1 MGNYFSSNKPVNE
14 VADVSGALVNNA
26 APPQAIAV
34 AEEVVA
40 AEQPVNEAEP
50 LLTTEATPND
60 NVKRSLST
68 IPEEMSTASEAA
80 VTASSSEPINV
91 TEPIEKKEVIEEV
104 PVAPTEEASAEAV
117 AEPVEEVVAESVAE
131 PITAPE
137 PKKSP
142 KHKKK
147 KQKTH

>member
-1 MGNYFSSNKPVNE
+1 MGNYFSSNKPVIE
-14 VADVSGALVNNA
+14 VAKVADVSGAVVNNA
-26 APPQAIAV
+26 APPQAIAT
-34 AEEVVA
+34 AEEVIA

-50 LLTTEATPND
+50 LLATEAA
-60 NVKRSLST
+60 RSLST

-80 VTASSSEPINV
+80 VTQSASEPINV
-91 TEPIEKKEVIEEV
+91 IESIDKKEVIEEV

-117 AEPVEEVVAESVAE
+117 AEPVEEVLAESVAE
-131 PITAPE
+131 PVTAPE